1 MPLESQTAAIL
12 ANIEA
17 QGLPALNELSVADAR
32 AMMVAG
38 IPDLP
43 QVEVGSVENRTI
55 DGTPYSA
62 DIPIDGVSNNEEG
75 ASKNI
80 PIRIYRPVATFS
92 ANPSSANGINED
104 KKRPVHIY
112 FHGGGWVLGDLD
124 THDRICRELCALA
137 DVIVVS
143 VAYRLAPENPFPAG
157 LQDAFAAL
165 CWVSDNLTQLGAR
178 QDKKALSVGGDSAGA
193 TLAAGV
199 CILARDQGKQ
209 DLQNISFQLLC
220 YPVADASMSCQSYQS
235 NGEGYLLSKKMMEWF
250 WGYYCPQATAKAHPL
265 ASILNA
271 SDLSNLPPTLLLT
284 AEYDPLRDEGEQY
297 AERLSE
303 AGVSVKMNR
312 LDGLIHGF
320 MSQVGYIPA
329 TRAGLDMAVAA
340 LKEAHSIS

>member
-1 MPLESQTAAIL
+1 MPLETQTAAIL

-17 QGLPALNELSVADAR
+17 QGLPSLNELSVADAR

-43 QVEVGSVENRTI
+43 QVEVSSVENRTI
-55 DGTPYSA
+55 DGTPYSV
-62 DIPIDGVSNNEEG
+62 DIIIDGVSNAEES

-80 PIRIYRPVATFS
+80 PIRIYRPVAAS
-92 ANPSSANGINED
+92 AVNTIDED
-104 KKRPVHIY
+104 KKLPIHIY

-124 THDRICRELCALA
+124 THDRICRELCASA

-143 VAYRLAPENPFPAG
+143 VAYRLAPENPFPAA

-165 CWVSDNLTQLGAR
+165 CWVSENLTLLGAR
-178 QDKKALSVGGDSAGA
+178 QDKNALSVGGDSAGA

-199 CILARDQGKQ
+199 CMLARDQGDQ

-220 YPVADASMSCQSYQS
+220 YPVADATMSCQSYQS

-250 WGYYCPQATAKAHPL
+250 WGYYCPEAATKAHPL
-265 ASILNA
+265 ASILHA
-271 SDLSNLPPTLLLT
+271 SDFSNLPPTLLLT

-297 AERLSE
+297 AKRLSE
-303 AGVSVKMNR
+303 AGVAVKMNR

-320 MSQVGYIPA
+320 MSQIGYIPA
-329 TRAGLDMAVAA
+329 TRVGLDMAVEA
-340 LKEAHSIS
+340 LKEAHSV